1 MPVKVAISAFGDVER
16 NLKGRPDLELA
27 DGATVADLLRTLG
40 LEAGPTLTV
49 GVNGHL
55 VALDS
60 PLNQG
65 DKVMLVTPMEGGCAH
80 A

>member
-1 MPVKVAISAFGDVER
+1 VKVQLSAFGDVDR
-16 NLKGRPDLELA
+16 QLKGRRELELPEA
-27 DGATVADLLRTLG
+27 ATVASLLDALG

-49 GVNGHL
+49 GVNGQL

-60 PLNQG
+60 PLHEG
-65 DKVMLVTPMEGGCAH
+65 DKVMLVTPMEGGCAD

>member
-1 MPVKVAISAFGDVER
+1 MKVAISAFGDVER
-16 NLKGRPDLELA
+16 RVKNRHEVELSET
-27 DGATVADLLRTLG
+27 ATIADLLRALE

-49 GVNGHL
+49 GVNGQL

-60 PLNQG
+60 QLRDG
-65 DKVMLVTPMEGGCAH
+65 DKVMLVTPMEGGAAH